1 MENIYLYQLPFTMIA
16 NNVDSLYDFNK
27 AKDLEFE
34 LFEGEFFKE
43 PEKLE
48 SDIDIFNKL
57 DTLKVGYAQNNPPI
71 L

>member
-1 MENIYLYQLPFTMIA
+1 MIA

-34 LFEGEFFKE
+34 LFEGKFFKE

-48 SDIDIFNKL
+48 SDTDIFNKL
-57 DTLKVGYAQNNPPI
+57 DTLKIGNCSK
-71 L
+71 